1 MCTDDVSE
9 AVTLEE
15 RDESLAAEEVCRA
28 TPRVVDEALVLL
40 QVLDGFWRQHL
51 QADTTKHVSQNQLFL
66 FGPGDTTKYVSQNQ
80 LFSYSPGDTTKHVPQ
95 NQLSSYH
102 PGLAQW
108 LEHWTGNLRVRGS
121 SPTGEQHLF
130 FTIID

>member
-1 MCTDDVSE
+1 MYIMIIIYLSTFSNRHLKSHLKSGFLDLVCTDDVSE

-28 TPRVVDEALVLL
+28 APRVVDEALVLL
-40 QVLDGFWRQHL
+40 QVLDGLRRQHL
-51 QADTTKHVSQNQLFL
+51 QADTTTHA
-66 FGPGDTTKYVSQNQ
+66 
-80 LFSYSPGDTTKHVPQ
+80 PQ

-108 LEHWTGNLRVRGS
+108 LEHWARIHKTS
-121 SPTGEQHLF
+121 
-130 FTIID
+130 